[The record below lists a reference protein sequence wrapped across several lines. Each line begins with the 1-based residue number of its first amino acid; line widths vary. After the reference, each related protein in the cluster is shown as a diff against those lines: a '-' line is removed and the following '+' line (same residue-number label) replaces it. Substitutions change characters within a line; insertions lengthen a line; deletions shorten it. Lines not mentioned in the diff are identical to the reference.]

1 MLTLNIIF
9 TEMLILAIVYK
20 GVGNTC
26 SYGGGLAVVVL
37 QSLKRV
43 QHFATPWTASW
54 QASLSFAISWSLLKL
69 MSIASVM
76 ASHSLS
82 SPSPPAFTLSQHHWS
97 FPMTFYHFPWLIGLF
112 QWVSSSHQVAK
123 YWSFSFSI
131 NPSSEYSG
139 LISFRMDWFDILAG

>member
-1 MLTLNIIF
+1 MMLTLNIIF

-20 GVGNTC
+20 GVGRTC
-26 SYGGGLAVVVL
+26 SCGGGLAVVVL

-82 SPSPPAFTLSQHHWS
+82 SPPPPAFNLSQHQG
-97 FPMTFYHFPWLIGLF
+97 FF
-112 QWVSSSHQVAK
+112 Q
-123 YWSFSFSI
+123 
-131 NPSSEYSG
+131 
-139 LISFRMDWFDILAG
+139 